1 MKNKVNRSDGNDNLW
16 IILQTKLQPGE
27 KFMDMSI
34 NCMKLEK
41 WSLMKFDFVDD
52 DDNDDEHLYVPYSCI
67 KEYTILP

>member
-27 KFMDMSI
+27 KFMDMRI

-41 WSLMKFDFVDD
+41 
-52 DDNDDEHLYVPYSCI
+52 
-67 KEYTILP
+67 